1 MALTITSDNFSELLS
16 KENELVMVDFWAEW
30 CGPCKMLSPIVDEL
44 SQELDGKMTIGKVDV
59 SDQQDLAA
67 EYGVR
72 NIPTILFFKNGELV
86 DKQVGA
92 LPKAALQEI
101 INKHLNK
108 KMVLF

>member
-92 LPKAALQEI
+92 LPKTALQDI
-101 INKHLNK
+101 INKHLN
-108 KMVLF
+108 

>member
-92 LPKAALQEI
+92 LPKAALQDI
-101 INKHLNK
+101 INKHLN
-108 KMVLF
+108 

>member
-44 SQELDGKMTIGKVDV
+44 SLELDGKMTIGKVDV

-92 LPKAALQEI
+92 LPKAALQDI
-101 INKHLNK
+101 INKHLN
-108 KMVLF
+108 

>member
-101 INKHLNK
+101 INKHLN
-108 KMVLF
+108 

>member
-1 MALTITSDNFSELLS
+1 
-16 KENELVMVDFWAEW
+16 
-30 CGPCKMLSPIVDEL
+30 MLSPIVDEL

-92 LPKAALQEI
+92 LPKAALQDI
-101 INKHLNK
+101 INKHLN
-108 KMVLF
+108 